1 MKASVYRAAQKS
13 GALTVPCRAEKTLF
27 SVCLPAFS
35 TEDAAIGL
43 FFFQWQQRSVFMSSL
58 SFPVPGWLFRAGRAV
73 SQQGSHVWAGG
84 ALLTVE

>member
-1 MKASVYRAAQKS
+1 MKVSIYRAAQKS
-13 GALTVPCRAEKTLF
+13 GVPTVPCRAEKTLF
-27 SVCLPAFS
+27 SVCLLASS

-58 SFPVPGWLFRAGRAV
+58 SFSVPGWLFRASHAV
-73 SQQGSHVWAGG
+73 GQQGSRVWAGG